1 MTVNT
6 TIDGKFHILQIQ
18 GEVDA
23 SNALALDNEI
33 ESVLSEG
40 AKNILVDCSEM
51 TYIAS
56 AGLGV
61 FMSKIQDFKKNE
73 IYFSLCSLST
83 NVKNA
88 FDILGLHEFIKITE
102 SLNSAKESINDEA
115 NDC

>member
-6 TIDGKFHILQIQ
+6 TIDGNFHILQIQ

-23 SNALALDNEI
+23 SNALDLDNEI
-33 ESVLSEG
+33 ESLLSKG

-61 FMSKIQDFKKNE
+61 FMSKIQDFKKNK
-73 IYFSLCSLST
+73 IYFSLYKMSEG
-83 NVKNA
+83 VKNV
-88 FDILGLHEFIKITE
+88 FDTLGLHEFIKITE
-102 SLNSAKESINDEA
+102 SLDLAKESINDET